1 MAREDMIRQ
10 DMQLVGTYNAI
21 FEPTI
26 KQLAKTERELSR
38 AEKEWKKQ
46 GGQRICT
53 MVNKTGAEYTA
64 KSPYWT
70 AVEDLRAT
78 VQGLRNQLGLTP
90 TGLNKARAKSVPMG
104 GTSKLEQL
112 LSEAKSHA
120 EQHGAQYAREVDRF
134 VESVLSGEAGL
145 CEDAVLACRRYVSDL
160 DTGKWEFR
168 AEPANEIIAIIE
180 TLICH
185 QQGEFLDA
193 TPLRGTPFLLL
204 PYHKFIVYNIMG
216 FYLPGTKIRRFK
228 EAVDFIPRK
237 NVKTTFAAALAFA
250 LALYERASGSKV
262 YEVGGA
268 LKQALEGFDFL
279 KYNCARL
286 GVTVKDEPETGLRI
300 IDNNMERSIS
310 GDVGDGNVMHAF
322 RPTNELAR
330 TDFSISP
337 EGDVS
342 WYTGTFSTDEK
353 IAGREDL
360 CGEHYA
366 VPAVHA
372 CHLENNTCFAY
383 MDGRRMVVYSCNQV
397 PHTLRRNIAEAIG
410 MPLGDV
416 RVVKPFLGGGFGNK
430 QDTMYEPLVALAS
443 QRLGGRC
450 VAITLSRE
458 ETFVNTRTRHGFDM
472 TIAAAADEAGDLT
485 HRGIRINSN
494 GGSYAA
500 HTHAVAAYAVTS
512 NFQTYKASAVQ
523 IGESSTVYTNLP
535 SAAAMRG
542 YGIPQLNFAMES
554 QMEDIAR
561 RNGWDPIDFR
571 LQNINEAGF
580 VDPFDKFT
588 VRTCGLR
595 ECVEQGRR
603 LCDWDRKRKEYDAFN
618 KTSPNLK
625 KGLGMALFS
634 YKIGVYPLQLESGSC
649 RIVMNEDGSAQIM
662 VGCAEL
668 GQGSDTAMCQIVS
681 QITTIPEQKL
691 SVRSA
696 QDTDITPY
704 DNGAYA
710 SRQTYISG
718 SGAKLAAEKLVD
730 TILAHA
736 ARTYK
741 LPKGELRLASE
752 QIWHRDSAV
761 CTLAQL
767 CTYIN
772 FVNDQKT
779 DTDHIT
785 AEATFTMKN
794 ICLAYGVSFM
804 DLEVDVPMG
813 KVKIRKVYCLQDSG
827 KIINPQLAEGQMH
840 GGVAMGIGYALGE
853 QMLFDAATGRPLNN
867 NLLDY
872 KIPTCMDIPDMEIRF
887 VETHEDSAPFGAKGL
902 AEPPLIPQAAAVR
915 NAILHATGVG
925 MHKLPM
931 NPQNLV
937 HAFGE
942 AGLIAQ

>member
-1 MAREDMIRQ
+1 MVHRYILYRRKNCGSGGS
-10 DMQLVGTYNAI
+10 V
-21 FEPTI
+21 
-26 KQLAKTERELSR
+26 RR
-38 AEKEWKKQ
+38 A
-46 GGQRICT
+46 
-53 MVNKTGAEYTA
+53 
-64 KSPYWT
+64 
-70 AVEDLRAT
+70 
-78 VQGLRNQLGLTP
+78 
-90 TGLNKARAKSVPMG
+90 
-104 GTSKLEQL
+104 
-112 LSEAKSHA
+112 
-120 EQHGAQYAREVDRF
+120 
-134 VESVLSGEAGL
+134 
-145 CEDAVLACRRYVSDL
+145 
-160 DTGKWEFR
+160 
-168 AEPANEIIAIIE
+168 
-180 TLICH
+180 
-185 QQGEFLDA
+185 
-193 TPLRGTPFLLL
+193 LRGAR
-204 PYHKFIVYNIMG
+204 G
-216 FYLPGTKIRRFK
+216 ARR
-228 EAVDFIPRK
+228 
-237 NVKTTFAAALAFA
+237 
-250 LALYERASGSKV
+250 
-262 YEVGGA
+262 
-268 LKQALEGFDFL
+268 
-279 KYNCARL
+279 
-286 GVTVKDEPETGLRI
+286 
-300 IDNNMERSIS
+300 
-310 GDVGDGNVMHAF
+310 
-322 RPTNELAR
+322 
-330 TDFSISP
+330 
-337 EGDVS
+337 
-342 WYTGTFSTDEK
+342 
-353 IAGREDL
+353 
-360 CGEHYA
+360 
-366 VPAVHA
+366 
-372 CHLENNTCFAY
+372 HLENNTCFAY

-397 PHTLRRNIAEAIG
+397 PHTLRRNIAEAIE

-450 VAITLSRE
+450 VAITLTRE

-472 TIAAAADEAGDLT
+472 TIATATDEAGDLT

-512 NFQTYKASAVQ
+512 NFQTYKASAVRSVSPPRS
-523 IGESSTVYTNLP
+523 IPTCPLRRRCAGMESHSLILPWSRRWKTSRGETAGTRLTSACKTSTRRVLSTPLTNLRCEP
-535 SAAAMRG
+535 AACANVWSRG
-542 YGIPQLNFAMES
+542 G
-554 QMEDIAR
+554 
-561 RNGWDPIDFR
+561 
-571 LQNINEAGF
+571 GF
-580 VDPFDKFT
+580 VTGIASAKNMTRSTRPPPT
-588 VRTCGLR
+588 
-595 ECVEQGRR
+595 
-603 LCDWDRKRKEYDAFN
+603 W
-618 KTSPNLK
+618 K

-691 SVRSA
+691 SVCSA

-730 TILAHA
+730 TILTHA

-741 LPKGELRLASE
+741 LPKDELRLASE

-785 AEATFTMKN
+785 AETTFTMKN

>member
-1 MAREDMIRQ
+1 MKKLVSLFLSLVMVGAVLCGCGGGSSQGDEGSNGVQNERKANNEIVVAIAQDLEDSLDPHASAAAGTREVLFNVYEGLVKTGPDGELIPAVAERYDISDDGLVYTFTLREGVKFHNGDPVTAEDVIYSINRCAGNSGDSALVSALSAIQDLKATDERTVTFRLEQPDMELIYFLTAAIIPQ
-10 DMQLVGTYNAI
+10 SSEGQTGFIPGTGPFQLVSRSPQENIIMERFDDYWGTPAKVSKVTYQIYEDSTALMMALKGGSVDICAHLTSAQTAQLGDDFTVAEGTMNLVQAVYLNNA
-21 FEPTI
+21 
-26 KQLAKTERELSR
+26 R
-38 AEKEWKKQ
+38 APFDNEKVRQAMSYAINRQEIMDIMAD
-46 GGQRICT
+46 GHG
-53 MVNKTGAEYTA
+53 
-64 KSPYWT
+64 T
-70 AVEDLRAT
+70 AV
-78 VQGLRNQLGLTP
+78 GSSIYPKLTKYFLP
-90 TGLNKARAKSVPMG
+90 ELVDYYSYDPAKG
-104 GTSKLEQL
+104 KEL
-112 LSEAKSHA
+112 LA
-120 EQHGAQYAREVDRF
+120 
-134 VESVLSGEAGL
+134 EAGYP
-145 CEDAVLACRRYVSDL
+145 D
-160 DTGKWEFR
+160 
-168 AEPANEIIAIIE
+168 
-180 TLICH
+180 
-185 QQGEFLDA
+185 
-193 TPLRGTPFLLL
+193 
-204 PYHKFIVYNIMG
+204 
-216 FYLPGTKIRRFK
+216 
-228 EAVDFIPRK
+228 
-237 NVKTTFAAALAFA
+237 
-250 LALYERASGSKV
+250 
-262 YEVGGA
+262 
-268 LKQALEGFDFL
+268 
-279 KYNCARL
+279 
-286 GVTVKDEPETGLRI
+286 
-300 IDNNMERSIS
+300 
-310 GDVGDGNVMHAF
+310 
-322 RPTNELAR
+322 
-330 TDFSISP
+330 
-337 EGDVS
+337 
-342 WYTGTFSTDEK
+342 
-353 IAGREDL
+353 
-360 CGEHYA
+360 
-366 VPAVHA
+366 
-372 CHLENNTCFAY
+372 
-383 MDGRRMVVYSCNQV
+383 
-397 PHTLRRNIAEAIG
+397 
-410 MPLGDV
+410 
-416 RVVKPFLGGGFGNK
+416 
-430 QDTMYEPLVALAS
+430 
-443 QRLGGRC
+443 
-450 VAITLSRE
+450 
-458 ETFVNTRTRHGFDM
+458 GFDM

-691 SVRSA
+691 SVCSA

-730 TILAHA
+730 TILTHA

-741 LPKGELRLASE
+741 LPKDELRLASE

-804 DLEVDVPMG
+804 DLEVDVPVG

-840 GGVAMGIGYALGE
+840 GGVAMGIDYALGE

>member
-1 MAREDMIRQ
+1 
-10 DMQLVGTYNAI
+10 
-21 FEPTI
+21 
-26 KQLAKTERELSR
+26 
-38 AEKEWKKQ
+38 
-46 GGQRICT
+46 
-53 MVNKTGAEYTA
+53 
-64 KSPYWT
+64 
-70 AVEDLRAT
+70 
-78 VQGLRNQLGLTP
+78 
-90 TGLNKARAKSVPMG
+90 
-104 GTSKLEQL
+104 
-112 LSEAKSHA
+112 
-120 EQHGAQYAREVDRF
+120 
-134 VESVLSGEAGL
+134 
-145 CEDAVLACRRYVSDL
+145 
-160 DTGKWEFR
+160 
-168 AEPANEIIAIIE
+168 
-180 TLICH
+180 
-185 QQGEFLDA
+185 
-193 TPLRGTPFLLL
+193 
-204 PYHKFIVYNIMG
+204 
-216 FYLPGTKIRRFK
+216 
-228 EAVDFIPRK
+228 
-237 NVKTTFAAALAFA
+237 
-250 LALYERASGSKV
+250 
-262 YEVGGA
+262 
-268 LKQALEGFDFL
+268 
-279 KYNCARL
+279 
-286 GVTVKDEPETGLRI
+286 
-300 IDNNMERSIS
+300 
-310 GDVGDGNVMHAF
+310 MHAF

-330 TDFSISP
+330 MDFSISP

-397 PHTLRRNIAEAIG
+397 PHTLRLNIAEAIG

-634 YKIGVYPLQLESGSC
+634 HKIGVYPLQLESGSC

-662 VGCAEL
+662 VGCA
-668 GQGSDTAMCQIVS
+668 
-681 QITTIPEQKL
+681 
-691 SVRSA
+691 
-696 QDTDITPY
+696 
-704 DNGAYA
+704 
-710 SRQTYISG
+710 
-718 SGAKLAAEKLVD
+718 
-730 TILAHA
+730 
-736 ARTYK
+736 
-741 LPKGELRLASE
+741 
-752 QIWHRDSAV
+752 
-761 CTLAQL
+761 
-767 CTYIN
+767 
-772 FVNDQKT
+772 
-779 DTDHIT
+779 
-785 AEATFTMKN
+785 
-794 ICLAYGVSFM
+794 
-804 DLEVDVPMG
+804 
-813 KVKIRKVYCLQDSG
+813 
-827 KIINPQLAEGQMH
+827 
-840 GGVAMGIGYALGE
+840 
-853 QMLFDAATGRPLNN
+853 
-867 NLLDY
+867 
-872 KIPTCMDIPDMEIRF
+872 
-887 VETHEDSAPFGAKGL
+887 
-902 AEPPLIPQAAAVR
+902 
-915 NAILHATGVG
+915 
-925 MHKLPM
+925 
-931 NPQNLV
+931 
-937 HAFGE
+937 
-942 AGLIAQ
+942 

>member
-1 MAREDMIRQ
+1 MG
-10 DMQLVGTYNAI
+10 VGTSVKRLDAI
-21 FEPTI
+21 QKVTGS
-26 KQLAKTERELSR
+26 AK
-38 AEKEWKKQ
+38 
-46 GGQRICT
+46 
-53 MVNKTGAEYTA
+53 Y
-64 KSPYWT
+64 
-70 AVEDLRAT
+70 VEDLIPLDALHMK
-78 VQGLRNQLGLTP
+78 VVHSSIANGLVTAIDTTEAERMPGVELIITCFDVPDVEFVTAGHPLSLDPAHADTRDKLILSKRVLYYGDDVAAVIADTPLNAQLAAEKVKVSYETYAPMLTP
-90 TGLNKARAKSVPMG
+90 
-104 GTSKLEQL
+104 
-112 LSEAKSHA
+112 EASI
-120 EQHGAQYAREVDRF
+120 GAD
-134 VESVLSGEAGL
+134 
-145 CEDAVLACRRYVSDL
+145 
-160 DTGKWEFR
+160 
-168 AEPANEIIAIIE
+168 
-180 TLICH
+180 
-185 QQGEFLDA
+185 
-193 TPLRGTPFLLL
+193 
-204 PYHKFIVYNIMG
+204 
-216 FYLPGTKIRRFK
+216 
-228 EAVDFIPRK
+228 
-237 NVKTTFAAALAFA
+237 
-250 LALYERASGSKV
+250 
-262 YEVGGA
+262 
-268 LKQALEGFDFL
+268 
-279 KYNCARL
+279 
-286 GVTVKDEPETGLRI
+286 
-300 IDNNMERSIS
+300 
-310 GDVGDGNVMHAF
+310 NVMHAF

-330 TDFSISP
+330 MDFSISP

-472 TIAAAADEAGDLT
+472 TIAAAANEAGGLT

-512 NFQTYKASAVQ
+512 NFQTYRASAVQ
-523 IGESSTVYTNLP
+523 IGESSTAYTNLP

-691 SVRSA
+691 SVCSA

-730 TILAHA
+730 TILTHA

-741 LPKGELRLASE
+741 LPKDELRLASE

-804 DLEVDVPMG
+804 DLEVDVPVG

-827 KIINPQLAEGQMH
+827 KIINPQLAEGQMQ